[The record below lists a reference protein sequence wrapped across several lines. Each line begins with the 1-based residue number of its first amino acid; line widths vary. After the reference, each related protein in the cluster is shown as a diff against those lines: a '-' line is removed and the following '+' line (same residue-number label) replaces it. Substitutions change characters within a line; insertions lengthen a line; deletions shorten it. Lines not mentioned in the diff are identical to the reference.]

1 MYQENDNSLN
11 KISSLLVMNELDTL
25 FKKVSN

>member
-1 MYQENDNSLN
+1 MIEENDNSLN

>member
-11 KISSLLVMNELDTL
+11 KISSLLLMNELDTL

>member
-11 KISSLLVMNELDTL
+11 KIIILLVMNEIDTL

>member
-11 KISSLLVMNELDTL
+11 KIISLLVMNELDTF

>member
-1 MYQENDNSLN
+1 MYEENDNSLN

>member
-11 KISSLLVMNELDTL
+11 KIISLLIMNELDTL
-25 FKKVSN
+25 FKIVSN